1 MGQGE
6 ANCGQASNR
15 SVTPSLCPCV
25 REVGLAQTTPIMQV
39 YVVGDDQE
47 DIAVDLV
54 VLPKPPDD
62 NSEFGPWLK
71 PRSRR
76 GPAKG
81 QGGG

>member
-1 MGQGE
+1 
-6 ANCGQASNR
+6 
-15 SVTPSLCPCV
+15 
-25 REVGLAQTTPIMQV
+25 MQV